1 MPAKNSTAPL
11 CAHTSHTPTSHLTQS
26 ELDELRDLY
35 SQLDETDRKF
45 VSGLI
50 HFLLKAKEEG
60 VGE

>member
-11 CAHTSHTPTSHLTQS
+11 CAHTSNTPEPHLAQS
-26 ELDELRDLY
+26 ELDELLELY
-35 SQLDETDRKF
+35 SQLDETDRTF

-50 HFLLKAKEEG
+50 HFLLEAKEEG